1 MPNARDLKS
10 QRFGRLVVLYDT
22 GERSSN
28 GQVIWRC
35 RCNCGSEVNVIGS
48 NLISGRT
55 KSCGCYQRER
65 AAEAHTTYGMAQR
78 GKWHPVYAV
87 WDSMLQRC
95 ENPNNKY
102 YKDYG
107 GRGIKVCDEWHDV
120 RAFIDWALTNG
131 WQRGL
136 TLDRI
141 DNDGNYEPG
150 NCHWVTRKEQARNR
164 RSNQLI
170 TFNDKTQTMAEWA
183 EEINILY
190 HTLKHR
196 INNCH
201 WPIERALTEPVR
213 RPKYAS

>member
-22 GERSSN
+22 GERKN
-28 GQVIWRC
+28 REIVWHC
-35 RCNCGSEVNVIGS
+35 RCDCGSEVNVIGS

-65 AAEAHTTYGMAQR
+65 AAEAHTTHGMAQR
-78 GKWHPVYAV
+78 GKWYPVYAV
-87 WDSMLQRC
+87 WESMLQRC
-95 ENPNNKY
+95 ENPNNKS

-120 RAFIDWALTNG
+120 QVFTDWALANG
-131 WQRGL
+131 QEEGL
-136 TLDRI
+136 TIDRI
-141 DNDGNYEPG
+141 DNNGNYEPG

-164 RSNQLI
+164 RSNRLI

-183 EEINILY
+183 EEINISY

-196 INNCH
+196 INNYH